1 MYVVLRN
8 GGKKQDLVLKGSI
21 TGQDSMN
28 IVSLVEENLNDQIKR
43 VVINLEECELLTSDV
58 LNSICLLQRTLEE
71 NSIAVVLSN
80 VIDINKQIYD
90 RLHLRNILPIV
101 EESR

>member
-1 MYVVLRN
+1 VYVVLRN

-90 RLHLRNILPIV
+90 RLHLRSILPIV
-101 EESR
+101 EESQ

>member
-1 MYVVLRN
+1 VYVVLRN

-90 RLHLRNILPIV
+90 RLHLRSILPIV

>member
-90 RLHLRNILPIV
+90 RLHLRSILPIV